1 MDYQTAKKVH
11 SSKDYK
17 DFNQDPT
24 FLFVNQFMKKGKD
37 FDADLQKQFLQV
49 IGCVITKKKVD
60 EKCQEVYDWVKS
72 NNLLDTIIDF
82 VRSNRDKAIWYS
94 DENEVQRHIQELNSL
109 PLFLQSFNPTNSI
122 NRGVFDKIQN
132 VGSITKL
139 NKVIEDVAKIS
150 TDTVYKMYFDTQTTR
165 IIEDIFN
172 SHDTVTPTLIDE
184 KGVDFFINK
193 VPLDLKITC
202 FPKKYLK
209 LQRKELKLGNEIT
222 KLKSIARKYGINF
235 DKTLKEDILKYQ
247 ITSRI
252 KSSNNQ
258 EALQQLQKLQEENLS
273 IINSIKINK
282 QKLIKW
288 LYEEQGIMR
297 FCAENRL
304 FLVLHDSKQPET
316 SDKIRITHYQDIKN
330 AINDYLDTFK
340 EKNLQDI
347 KFVFNKKTY
356 TAKGDIIFVVI

>member
-11 SSKDYK
+11 SSKDYRE
-17 DFNQDPT
+17 FNQDPT

-82 VRSNRDKAIWYS
+82 VRSNREKAIWYS
-94 DENEVQRHIQELNSL
+94 DEKEVHRHIQELNSL

-122 NRGVFDKIQN
+122 NRDIFDKIQN
-132 VGSITKL
+132 VDSITKL
-139 NKVIEDVAKIS
+139 NEVIEDVAKIS

-172 SHDTVTPTLIDE
+172 SHDIVTPTLIDE

-193 VPLDLKITC
+193 VPLDLKITHI
-202 FPKKYLK
+202 PKGFDRNFK
-209 LQRKELKLGNEIT
+209 KE
-222 KLKSIARKYGINF
+222 
-235 DKTLKEDILKYQ
+235 
-247 ITSRI
+247 
-252 KSSNNQ
+252 
-258 EALQQLQKLQEENLS
+258 
-273 IINSIKINK
+273 
-282 QKLIKW
+282 KLIKN
-288 LYEEQGIMR
+288 LYEKQGTMR

-304 FLVLHDSKQPET
+304 FLILHDSKQPEM
-316 SDKIRITHYQDIKN
+316 SDKIRITHYQEIKKT
-330 AINDYLDTFK
+330 INDYLDTFR
-340 EKNLQDI
+340 EENLQDI
-347 KFVFNKKTY
+347 EFVFEKKTY
-356 TAKGDIIFVVI
+356 TAKSDIISVVI

>member
-94 DENEVQRHIQELNSL
+94 DEKEVQRHIRELNSL

-122 NRGVFDKIQN
+122 NRDIFDKIQN
-132 VGSITKL
+132 IDSITKL
-139 NKVIEDVAKIS
+139 NDVIEDVAKIS

-193 VPLDLKITC
+193 VPLDLKITHI
-202 FPKKYLK
+202 PKGFDRSFK
-209 LQRKELKLGNEIT
+209 KEE
-222 KLKSIARKYGINF
+222 
-235 DKTLKEDILKYQ
+235 
-247 ITSRI
+247 
-252 KSSNNQ
+252 
-258 EALQQLQKLQEENLS
+258 
-273 IINSIKINK
+273 
-282 QKLIKW
+282 LIKN
-288 LYEEQGIMR
+288 LYEKQGAMR

-304 FLVLHDSKQPET
+304 FLILHDSKQPKM
-316 SDKIRITHYQDIKN
+316 SDKMRTTHYQEIKK
-330 AINDYLDTFK
+330 AINDYLNTFK
-340 EKNLQDI
+340 EENLQDI
-347 KFVFNKKTY
+347 EFVFDKKTY
-356 TAKGDIIFVVI
+356 TAKSDIISVVI

>member
-11 SSKDYK
+11 SSKDYRE
-17 DFNQDPT
+17 FNQDPT

-82 VRSNRDKAIWYS
+82 VRSNREKAIWYS
-94 DENEVQRHIQELNSL
+94 DEKEVHRHIQELNSL

-122 NRGVFDKIQN
+122 NRDIFDKIQN
-132 VGSITKL
+132 VDSITKL
-139 NKVIEDVAKIS
+139 NEVIEDVAKIS

-172 SHDTVTPTLIDE
+172 SHDIVTPTLIDE

-193 VPLDLKITC
+193 VPLDLKITHI
-202 FPKKYLK
+202 PKGFDRNFK
-209 LQRKELKLGNEIT
+209 KE
-222 KLKSIARKYGINF
+222 
-235 DKTLKEDILKYQ
+235 
-247 ITSRI
+247 
-252 KSSNNQ
+252 
-258 EALQQLQKLQEENLS
+258 
-273 IINSIKINK
+273 
-282 QKLIKW
+282 KLIKI
-288 LYEEQGIMR
+288 LYEKQGSMR

-304 FLVLHDSKQPET
+304 FLILHDSKQPEM
-316 SDKIRITHYQDIKN
+316 SDKIRITHYQEIKK
-330 AINDYLDTFK
+330 AINDYLDTFR
-340 EKNLQDI
+340 EENLQDI
-347 KFVFNKKTY
+347 EFVFEKKTY
-356 TAKGDIIFVVI
+356 TAKSDIISVVI